1 MLGHTVNW
9 HRRLLSQQF
18 LLKRKAVLL
27 AHVLLAHVLSESKE
41 VLRLKAL
48 KYSLMLLGALAFHW
62 SQPRG
67 CTSVKQSLYNL
78 QTWLGFAVQGEQ
90 QCYRPLATSGGH
102 PGLSLQTSS
111 LGAPSAAQGGNDG
124 CVRQLWNEETP
135 QNRARKGNKAPF
147 EVQFPTEN
155 LGKRKQDSV
164 SLRWGRGQSL

>member
-18 LLKRKAVLL
+18 LLTRKAVLL

-48 KYSLMLLGALAFHW
+48 KYSLMLLGAHAFHW

-67 CTSVKQSLYNL
+67 HTSVKQSLYNL

-90 QCYRPLATSGGH
+90 RCYRPLATSRGH
-102 PGLSLQTSS
+102 PGLSPQTSS
-111 LGAPSAAQGGNDG
+111 LGAPSAALGGNDG
-124 CVRQLWNEETP
+124 CVRQLWNGGDPPKQSKEE
-135 QNRARKGNKAPF
+135 
-147 EVQFPTEN
+147 E
-155 LGKRKQDSV
+155 
-164 SLRWGRGQSL
+164 